1 MGVKKAKEWKKVA
14 VSATAKNTGI
24 SVKKLLP
31 IVDLVRGMGVED
43 ALNTLDFMPSPAA
56 GQVARVVRSAA
67 ANAEN
72 EILARA
78 DSLKIVEI
86 YANEAPRT
94 KRVRARA
101 RGRMARII
109 RRSSHITVV
118 VDEDEEV
125 F

>member
-1 MGVKKAKEWKKVA
+1 MA
-14 VSATAKNTGI
+14 VSATAKNTGV

-31 IVDLVRGMGVED
+31 IVDLVRGMRVED
-43 ALNTLDFMPSPAA
+43 ALNSLDFMPSPAA
-56 GQVARVVRSAA
+56 AHVAKVVRSAA

-72 EILARA
+72 ELLARE
-78 DSLKIVEI
+78 DDLTIVAI
-86 YANEAPRT
+86 YANEAPRI

-118 VDEDEEV
+118 VDVEEV
-125 F
+125 I